1 MKDEMNLTN
10 EEYNNFVVEI
20 KNKIKDSQYEAMKA
34 VNKVL
39 ISLYWGIGKEI
50 YNQQQEKGWGKSIV
64 ELLAQEIKKDFPDTQ
79 GFSPR
84 NLWNMRNFYIEY
96 KDNEIL
102 QPLVAEIS
110 WTKNIV
116 IMEKCKESLERE
128 FYIKMTRKYGWT
140 KDVLIKHLEL

>member
-50 YNQQQEKGWGKSIV
+50 LSSSYDRV
-64 ELLAQEIKKDFPDTQ
+64 
-79 GFSPR
+79 
-84 NLWNMRNFYIEY
+84 
-96 KDNEIL
+96 
-102 QPLVAEIS
+102 
-110 WTKNIV
+110 
-116 IMEKCKESLERE
+116 
-128 FYIKMTRKYGWT
+128 
-140 KDVLIKHLEL
+140 